1 MTAARRGRLRR
12 RDYAFLSGA
21 EERQS
26 GLIDRLVHWWIDL
39 VRFPLA
45 EEKTDR
51 AGTHQQ
57 GSRDHQ
63 PVR

>member
-45 EEKTDR
+45 GEDR
-51 AGTHQQ
+51 
-57 GSRDHQ
+57 
-63 PVR
+63 